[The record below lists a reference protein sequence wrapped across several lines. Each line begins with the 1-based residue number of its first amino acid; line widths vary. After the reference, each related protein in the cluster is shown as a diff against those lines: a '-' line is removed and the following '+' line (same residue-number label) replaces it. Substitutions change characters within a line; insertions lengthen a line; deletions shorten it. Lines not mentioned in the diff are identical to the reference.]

1 MSELK
6 KINQVTPEEIKAKGV
21 SALATHPNRVSQYGK
36 SGLSA
41 AELKA
46 HFDALGVLVAG
57 RLNELSRAL
66 SSSDATEYVAL
77 PSGYHEDYT
86 TLKDVIS
93 ALVSGGAAEDI
104 IKLYPDEAKQT
115 SKEGIKTLQEI
126 VNDFAKLISENAGKF
141 IEEVKL
147 IDSNKKIQFVFKNHD
162 SIELDVSTLLNPV
175 WKNEIDESDTPP
187 TSAAVNTLGKFLSN
201 KIDAEER
208 TRTKADEELK
218 LMLDTKSQNSL
229 YHDVLELGRKTQN
242 LEAAANG
249 KLYDTVEES
258 GVEYTTQ
265 LPDVLP
271 YGILSRIG
279 GLVRWE
285 GDYEESYSGNQDLFT
300 GGFEYLGID
309 EIAVVSN
316 ASEIQIESYNDLQ
329 DGNGEYY
336 SIIANYVIPTNQK
349 IKLSDLSVVYEDSR
363 DGSTSIGVHTGWGVT
378 TYINCTEP
386 CKVVYGNLKPIPIAV
401 KSVAIG
407 LPYTLDGAK
416 TYSGTSCTV
425 KGNTVVMPKGSQLG
439 ILIPCALPKGTKVT
453 VTANGE
459 NSAGEKVNKFAFR
472 TSNSSAS
479 AEIPK
484 GGTVTL
490 TADSTY
496 LMIYKYN
503 ANTALAED
511 LEISDIK
518 IVVSNP
524 DSATLYTSPSVS
536 IPDDLITY
544 LNDNGYAYGVG
555 LSETCYNYLDL
566 TARTYHQYCK
576 VENDVVV
583 ELANPITVDVSEY
596 LAVESD
602 VVLLQPYCM
611 VRFINE
617 EGASN
622 AVPYTVSYKKKIGG

>member
-1 MSELK
+1 MAD
-6 KINQVTPEEIKAKGV
+6 EIKTQITQITADTEAGIRRNTAEVLPDNPTAAGMKAEDIKAALFKGLTNGDM
-21 SALATHPNRVSQYGK
+21 SL
-36 SGLSA
+36 L
-41 AELKA
+41 AELK
-46 HFDALGVLVAG
+46 
-57 RLNELSRAL
+57 R
-66 SSSDATEYVAL
+66 
-77 PSGYHEDYT
+77 
-86 TLKDVIS
+86 VIS
-93 ALVSGGAAEDI
+93 EANEVFGSERLVREEAYDAIINSINTEMAIRAEADAGLNSGINAETEARTAADI
-104 IKLYPDEAKQT
+104 GLKQY
-115 SKEGIKTLQEI
+115 
-126 VNDFAKLISENAGKF
+126 F
-141 IEEVKL
+141 
-147 IDSNKKIQFVFKNHD
+147 
-162 SIELDVSTLLNPV
+162 
-175 WKNEIDESDTPP
+175 
-187 TSAAVNTLGKFLSN
+187 
-201 KIDAEER
+201 
-208 TRTKADEELK
+208 
-218 LMLDTKSQNSL
+218 DTKSNDPL

-249 KLYDTVEES
+249 KLYDTVEEA
-258 GVEYTTQ
+258 GVKYTTQ

-285 GDYEESYSGNQDLFT
+285 GDYEESYSGSNDNFMY
-300 GGFEYLGID
+300 GFEHLGID

-316 ASEIQIESYNDLQ
+316 ASEIQIKSYNDFQ
-329 DGNGEYY
+329 DGNGEDY

-363 DGSTSIGVHTGWGVT
+363 DGSTSIGVHTNWGVT

-401 KSVAIG
+401 NRVDIG
-407 LPYTLDGAK
+407 LPYTLVGAK
-416 TYSGTSCTV
+416 TYSGTPCTV
-425 KGNTVVMPKGSQLG
+425 KGNTVVMPKGAQLG

-459 NSAGEKVNKFAFR
+459 NSAGEKVNKFIFR

-479 AEIPK
+479 AEIQK

-524 DSATLYTSPSVS
+524 DSATLYTSHSVS

-566 TARTYHQYCK
+566 TARTYHQCCK

-617 EGASN
+617 EGTSN
-622 AVPYTVSYKKKIGG
+622 PVPYIVSYKKKIGG